1 MSKSKIY
8 SYDYEEYEDGSK
20 SASTMGADIIADP
33 ELPSLTELVIGCW
46 GDAWDESCQPV
57 IDALISHADRFSQ
70 IEKLFIGDMGYEEC
84 EVSWIMQ
91 GDYSRLWGAWPN
103 LKELTIKGS
112 TELKLGEIRHEKL
125 ETLEIICGGLPKD
138 VIQSIQAAHLPSLK
152 KLLLYIG
159 VEYYGFDGDID
170 TIRELLAQAD
180 FPSLEYLGIVDSEV
194 QDDLTAVVLE
204 SKFMEQIHSL
214 NLSCGTLT
222 DKGGQLL
229 LEKLPDFPNIQFLDL
244 HYHYLS
250 NEMMEKLQKLPIKVD
265 VTDQNEPESYQGEIW
280 MDAML
285 TE

>member
-8 SYDYEEYEDGSK
+8 SYDYDEYEDGSK
-20 SASTMGADIIADP
+20 SANTMVADIIADP

-57 IDALISHADRFSQ
+57 INALISHADQFSQ
-70 IEKLFIGDMGYEEC
+70 IENLFIGDMGYEEC

-103 LKELTIKGS
+103 LKGLTIKGS

-159 VEYYGFDGDID
+159 VDNYGFDGDID

-204 SKFMEQIHSL
+204 SKFMEQIHTL

-229 LEKLPDFPNIQFLDL
+229 LEKLLHFPNIQFLDL

-265 VTDQNEPESYQGEIW
+265 VTEQNEPESYQGETW

>member
-8 SYDYEEYEDGSK
+8 SYDYGEYEDGSK
-20 SASTMGADIIADP
+20 SAGTMGADIIADP

-138 VIQSIQAAHLPSLK
+138 VIQSIQSAHLPSLK

-204 SKFMEQIHSL
+204 SKFMKQIHTL

-229 LEKLPDFPNIQFLDL
+229 LEKLPDFPSIQFLDL

>member
-70 IEKLFIGDMGYEEC
+70 IENLFIGDMGYEEC

-112 TELKLGEIRHEKL
+112 TDLKLGEIRHEKL

-204 SKFMEQIHSL
+204 SKFMKQIHTL

>member
-84 EVSWIMQ
+84 EVSWIVQ

-204 SKFMEQIHSL
+204 SKFMEQIHTL

>member
-70 IEKLFIGDMGYEEC
+70 IENLFIGDMGYEEC

-112 TELKLGEIRHEKL
+112 TDLKLGEIRHEKL

-204 SKFMEQIHSL
+204 SKFMKQIHTL

-229 LEKLPDFPNIQFLDL
+229 LEKLPDFPSIQFLDL